1 MCFDHNWVQKHW
13 ANVGH
18 PLIRRDARRAFG
30 VSYPTVHMS
39 QAMQGRT
46 NPSGVASRNQQSH
59 EPTVTGLLRGR
70 LVAVLVALV
79 ALCVSPQ
86 AQAQSAPAPATE
98 RSPLLFLGI
107 QRAGGID
114 RVGTQLVVEHL
125 LERGEDLMQSVTL
138 TDIERRC
145 RRDQCLTQ
153 LAEHNRASLL
163 LSGDVQSV
171 GPNKNLRVIVRL
183 FDARRRQ
190 QQETESLCIDCDET
204 KLGIVLSNTT
214 SDLLLQHRK
223 TTADLVQLENLLD
236 AAAPPNAPLRP
247 VAVSPPVPAAVVPE
261 AATQQQPV
269 AVPVVTPAP
278 PFAPPTAVARAEANA
293 QLASQLAS
301 PILNPISPSQ
311 LPPRKGLSTKRRA
324 IAGVFGALG
333 FGTLAASVVLTALD
347 KRLDLNYSLNAAG
360 TACQDPAND
369 GKNCVI
375 STVRLWAPGYGLSA
389 LLIGGMVLTLVV
401 PENH

>member
-1 MCFDHNWVQKHW
+1 
-13 ANVGH
+13 
-18 PLIRRDARRAFG
+18 
-30 VSYPTVHMS
+30 
-39 QAMQGRT
+39 MQGRT

-247 VAVSPPVPAAVVPE
+247 VAVSPPVPAA
-261 AATQQQPV
+261 ATQQQPV